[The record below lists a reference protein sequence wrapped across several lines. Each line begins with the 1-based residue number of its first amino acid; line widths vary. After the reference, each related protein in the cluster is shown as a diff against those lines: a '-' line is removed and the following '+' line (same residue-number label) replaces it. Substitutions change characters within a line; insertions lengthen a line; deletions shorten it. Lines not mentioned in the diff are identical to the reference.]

1 MNVKETE
8 TFTSTST
15 SQSYKII
22 YEFIC
27 HESSLIDLLTC
38 KICRKQHVGVTVDIF
53 RSRWNNY
60 KGNDR
65 KYLVGDPC
73 MQEHIYE
80 HFNRE
85 GHTAFLENVSL
96 TFIDKTDLQ
105 NPEKKENYWIQTL
118 KNMVLLGLTLKQ
130 LGGI

>member
-1 MNVKETE
+1 
-8 TFTSTST
+8 
-15 SQSYKII
+15 
-22 YEFIC
+22 
-27 HESSLIDLLTC
+27 
-38 KICRKQHVGVTVDIF
+38 
-53 RSRWNNY
+53 
-60 KGNDR
+60 
-65 KYLVGDPC
+65 

-130 LGGI
+130 QGGNMTPAVVFRKMYFLKRR

>member
-1 MNVKETE
+1 M
-8 TFTSTST
+8 
-15 SQSYKII
+15 
-22 YEFIC
+22 
-27 HESSLIDLLTC
+27 SLYVIKVPLLTTC

-73 MQEHIYE
+73 MQERIYE

-85 GHTAFLENVSL
+85 GHTAFLENVCL
-96 TFIDKTDLQ
+96 TIIDKTDLH
-105 NPEKKENYWIQTL
+105 NPERKENYWIQTL

-130 LGGI
+130 LGGNMTLAVVFKKCIF